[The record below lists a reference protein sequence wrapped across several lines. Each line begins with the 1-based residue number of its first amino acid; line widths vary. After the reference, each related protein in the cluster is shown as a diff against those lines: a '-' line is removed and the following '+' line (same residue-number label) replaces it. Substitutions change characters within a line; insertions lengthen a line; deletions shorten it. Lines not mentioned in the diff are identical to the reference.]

1 MKHLTLIAAG
11 FSALIAAPALAGGVG
26 EPAEPPVTV
35 APSAPMAPD
44 NNWTGF
50 SVGAQLGYGD
60 VSTNAAGV
68 GGDDALLGLRAYY
81 DYDFGNFIL
90 GGGIQYD
97 YADIDLGGGITAD
110 SVGRLGLRAGV
121 DLGQNWLYGTAGFAQ
136 AQTSGGGIGDADGG
150 SPCGTRCCV
159 ASITVGAEVLDLRD
173 STISE
178 RGSVDALTHH
188 RWRSRGQTSLA
199 SDRTRNTGV
208 NISGANP
215 PLGGKAARGWPR
227 TPAAT
232 SSWHISPPRPLPPG
246 SSVSV
251 VRRGA
256 RHKDTVAM

>member
-136 AQTSGGGIGDADGG
+136 AQTSGGGIGDSDGWFAG
-150 SPCGTRCCV
+150 AGYEVFV
-159 ASITVGAEVLDLRD
+159 AQDITVGAEVLYHEFDD
-173 STISE
+173 FDAA
-178 RGSVDALTHH
+178 GVDADAT
-188 RWRSRGQTSLA
+188 
-199 SDRTRNTGV
+199 TGAISV
-208 NISGANP
+208 NF
-215 PLGGKAARGWPR
+215 RF
-227 TPAAT
+227 
-232 SSWHISPPRPLPPG
+232 
-246 SSVSV
+246 
-251 VRRGA
+251 
-256 RHKDTVAM
+256 